1 MKNFWWC
8 FFLPFQHHNNNNNR
22 SRKTRCAKL
31 KKKRVFL
38 LLLFFFSFQ
47 GRLSCRLPWNNS
59 PRLRW
64 IATLKFDVTDDDGE
78 YLFMSSLPHEIS
90 KTINVPAVS
99 VVNQNPIHV
108 ERSDGFS
115 FSRRFSAING
125 QHFWLFEKE
134 GISFFFQLC
143 KIETAQK
150 GNTTHAGS
158 AQWKQ
163 TDFSSSFLREEHTQ
177 NAGIYYK
184 YIYIYLFIWK
194 KESMCVVGWS
204 YQRRLSCLDE
214 KMFRRTPSLFFSLL
228 HDHHSLVSPSK
239 SLFFF
244 FFFFFYFI
252 FYSVCLRLF
261 YSLPVWRTVGM
272 KQKREHKKKTDWMN
286 GIVKEEKSDE
296 TWEKEGDKKW
306 ERKWFEKEPGKMFS
320 SLFSFFS
327 HFPLWA
333 AEPEQSLQL
342 NHTDGISSKKFFLK
356 KGRRKRNEPDHTTR
370 PRKNP
375 VFSLHITTM
384 NFVS

>member
-1 MKNFWWC
+1 M
-8 FFLPFQHHNNNNNR
+8 
-22 SRKTRCAKL
+22 
-31 KKKRVFL
+31 
-38 LLLFFFSFQ
+38 
-47 GRLSCRLPWNNS
+47 
-59 PRLRW
+59 W
-64 IATLKFDVTDDDGE
+64 I
-78 YLFMSSLPHEIS
+78 
-90 KTINVPAVS
+90 
-99 VVNQNPIHV
+99 V

-244 FFFFFYFI
+244 
-252 FYSVCLRLF
+252 LLLLLLF
-261 YSLPVWRTVGM
+261 YILFCLSPSFLLFACVANGRDEAEKRT
-272 KQKREHKKKTDWMN
+272 Q
-286 GIVKEEKSDE
+286 EKNWLDE
-296 TWEKEGDKKW
+296 W
-306 ERKWFEKEPGKMFS
+306 
-320 SLFSFFS
+320 
-327 HFPLWA
+327 
-333 AEPEQSLQL
+333 
-342 NHTDGISSKKFFLK
+342 NC
-356 KGRRKRNEPDHTTR
+356 
-370 PRKNP
+370 
-375 VFSLHITTM
+375 
-384 NFVS
+384 